1 MGLLEFVATVASFKC
16 SLSCKTIYDMLLDL
30 ENLPPPTS
38 EKKLLACGVEKKDL
52 NKLYLLPFRATKE
65 IKLAMFQYKIIH
77 HILPTNNLLHKM
89 KKVASPFCPFCPS
102 ECQTIW
108 HMFVHCPQASSFWN
122 EFQEWY
128 SFLSN
133 TKLSLSELDVM
144 FGIIRCHTH
153 CLALNHLIILGK
165 YFIYVNALNT
175 IKFQFQDFVSL
186 VREKM
191 KLEKYIAA
199 TSDKEKVFNNKL
211 HFFISV

>member
-1 MGLLEFVATVASFKC
+1 MDPKFDRHFMVICHITLTSDDVSFQ
-16 SLSCKTIYDMLLDL
+16 
-30 ENLPPPTS
+30 
-38 EKKLLACGVEKKDL
+38 GVL
-52 NKLYLLPFRATKE
+52 FSPC
-65 IKLAMFQYKIIH
+65 
-77 HILPTNNLLHKM
+77 LHKSCLEGPSHW
-89 KKVASPFCPFCPS
+89 KGTLDVFYARTACHSALAASPFCPFCPS

-128 SFLSN
+128 
-133 TKLSLSELDVM
+133 
-144 FGIIRCHTH
+144 
-153 CLALNHLIILGK
+153 LIILGK

-199 TSDKEKVFNNKL
+199 TSDKEKVFNNKW

>member
-1 MGLLEFVATVASFKC
+1 
-16 SLSCKTIYDMLLDL
+16 
-30 ENLPPPTS
+30 
-38 EKKLLACGVEKKDL
+38 
-52 NKLYLLPFRATKE
+52 
-65 IKLAMFQYKIIH
+65 MFQYKIIH

-153 CLALNHLIILGK
+153 CLALNHLMILGK

-186 VREKM
+186 VQEKM

-199 TSDKEKVFNNKL
+199 TSDKEKVFNNKW